1 MGEEDVLRSMD
12 FLQRAVQK
20 APNYGKAWVGI
31 AKAWECLVDAYVKP
45 LEAYPAMRTAAAKA
59 IAIDEKEAEA
69 HVYLGDS
76 QRVLNWDIA
85 GYDAELKRALQL
97 DPNCGIAHVFTALS
111 IASQGGAEAAALMH
125 IRESLKAVPL
135 SPLIST

>member
-31 AKAWECLVDAYVKP
+31 AKAWEWLADVYVKP
-45 LEAYPAMRTAAAKA
+45 LEAYPAMRTPAAKA
-59 IAIDEKEAEA
+59 IALDEKEAEA

-76 QRVLNWDIA
+76 QRVLNWDVA
-85 GYDAELKRALQL
+85 GRDPELKRALQL
-97 DPNCGIAHVFTALS
+97 DPNYGLAHLFTALS
-111 IASQGGAEAAALMH
+111 HASQGSAEEAPHMH
-125 IRESLKAVPL
+125 I
-135 SPLIST
+135 